1 MAMTEELALNDCHA
15 RLETCQTPE
24 DVIAVLGPPDRIS
37 HQAELPES
45 VRERVERGFRER
57 GSERML
63 FSQSFTYSSLYD
75 PVVITVFFLLNGRRE
90 MIAHR
95 MR

>member
-1 MAMTEELALNDCHA
+1 
-15 RLETCQTPE
+15 
-24 DVIAVLGPPDRIS
+24 
-37 HQAELPES
+37 
-45 VRERVERGFRER
+45 
-57 GSERML
+57 ML

-90 MIAHR
+90 MFAHR